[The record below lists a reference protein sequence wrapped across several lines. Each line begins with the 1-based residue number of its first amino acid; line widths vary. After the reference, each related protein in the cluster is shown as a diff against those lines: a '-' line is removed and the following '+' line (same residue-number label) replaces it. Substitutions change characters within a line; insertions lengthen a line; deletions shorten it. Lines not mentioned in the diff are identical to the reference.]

1 MKMATQKRSP
11 PSDMKQVMLVTRYDI
26 YKHLRSKRLL
36 GFLIVEAALLFLI
49 LALPPLLG
57 NDYNHNPDGY
67 LSSFTNS
74 NTINLLIVVGATL
87 FAGDAIV
94 SEYQNR
100 TGYLIF
106 PNPVKKSVLFAGKF
120 LASTLI
126 IGGAVLLW
134 YGVAMISGVAIT
146 GSVTVL
152 AAYSLLLALLYSI
165 ACIGVGF
172 FLSALMKGSTGA
184 LVFTFALLFLIL
196 PIVDSTVG
204 AVGGVKPEISLTF
217 AGGTI
222 DHIMQTPYPVDAN
235 QTIPVAAG
243 QNITLYSL
251 IPNVGTSVV
260 VMAGYVVVLGALTF
274 VLFKRKEMVG

>member
-1 MKMATQKRSP
+1 MATTSKRSP

-26 YKHLRSKRLL
+26 YKHLRSRRLL
-36 GFLIVEAALLFLI
+36 GLLIVEVLLLVLI

-57 NDYNHNPDGY
+57 HEYNKNPDGY
-67 LSSFTNS
+67 LSSFTS
-74 NTINLLIVVGATL
+74 ANTINLLIVIGATL

-120 LASTLI
+120 LASMI
-126 IGGAVLLW
+126 IVGGAVLIW
-134 YGVAMISGVAIT
+134 YAVGMISGVAVT

-152 AAYSLLLALLYSI
+152 GFYSLLLALLYSI

-184 LVFTFALLFLIL
+184 LVFTFALLFMIL

-204 AVGGVKPEISLTF
+204 AIGGVKPEVSLTF
-217 AGGTI
+217 AGATVN
-222 DHIMQTPYPVDAN
+222 DVMQTPYPVDGN
-235 QTIPVAAG
+235 QTVSIGNG
-243 QNITLYSL
+243 QNLTLYTWV
-251 IPNVGTSVV
+251 PNVGTSVA
-260 VMAGYVVVLGALTF
+260 VMLGYGLIFSGLTL
-274 VLFKRKEMVG
+274 VLFKRREMVG

>member
-1 MKMATQKRSP
+1 MATNTKRIL
-11 PSDMKQVMLVTRYDI
+11 PSDMNQVMLVARYDI
-26 YKHLRSKRLL
+26 YKHLRSKRLFGL
-36 GFLIVEAALLFLI
+36 LIVEALLLVLI

-57 NDYNHNPDGY
+57 SDYNKNPDGFM
-67 LSSFTNS
+67 SNFTNA
-74 NTINLLIVVGATL
+74 NTINLLIVIGATL

-120 LASTLI
+120 LASTI
-126 IGGAVLLW
+126 IVGGAVLIW
-134 YGVAMISGVAIT
+134 YGVGMTFGVAIT

-152 AAYSLLLALLYSI
+152 AFYSLLLALLYSI

-184 LVFTFALLFLIL
+184 LVFTFMLLFMIL

-204 AVGGVKPEISLTF
+204 AIGGVKPEVSLTF
-217 AGGTI
+217 AGGAVNYV
-222 DHIMQTPYPVDAN
+222 MQTPYPSDGN
-235 QTIPVAAG
+235 QTFSIGNG
-243 QNITLYSL
+243 QNLTMYTWY
-251 IPNVGTSVV
+251 PNVASSVV
-260 VMAGYVVVLGALTF
+260 VMLGYALVFGALTM
-274 VLFKRKEMVG
+274 VLFKRREMVG

>member
-1 MKMATQKRSP
+1 MATTSKRNL
-11 PSDMKQVMLVTRYDI
+11 PSDMNQVMLVARYDI

-36 GFLIVEAALLFLI
+36 GLLIVEAVLLVLI

-57 NDYNHNPDGY
+57 SQYNKNPDGFMNN
-67 LSSFTNS
+67 FTNA
-74 NTINLLIVVGATL
+74 NAINLLIVIGATL

-120 LASTLI
+120 LASMI
-126 IGGAVLLW
+126 IVGGAVLIW
-134 YGVAMISGVAIT
+134 YGVGMISGVAVT
-146 GSVTVL
+146 GSVTIL
-152 AAYSLLLALLYSI
+152 AFYSLLLALLYSV

-184 LVFTFALLFLIL
+184 LVFTFMLLFMIL

-204 AVGGVKPEISLTF
+204 AIGGVKPEASLTF
-217 AGGTI
+217 AGGAVNYV
-222 DHIMQTPYPVDAN
+222 MQTPYPIDGH
-235 QTIPVAAG
+235 QTFSIGNG
-243 QNITLYSL
+243 QNLTMYLWY
-251 IPNVGTSVV
+251 PNVVTSAV
-260 VMAGYVVVLGALTF
+260 VMLGYTLAFGALTL
-274 VLFKRKEMVG
+274 VLFKRREMVG

>member
-1 MKMATQKRSP
+1 MATSLKRNI

-36 GFLIVEAALLFLI
+36 GLLIVEALLLLLI

-57 NDYNHNPDGY
+57 NEYNKNPDGY
-67 LSSFTNS
+67 LASFTSS
-74 NTINLLIVVGATL
+74 NTINLLIVIGATL

-106 PNPVKKSVLFAGKF
+106 PNPTKKSVLFAGKF
-120 LASTLI
+120 LASVI
-126 IGGAVLLW
+126 IIDGAVLIW
-134 YGVAMISGVAIT
+134 YGVGIISGVAIT

-152 AAYSLLLALLYSI
+152 AFYSLLLALLYSV

-184 LVFTFALLFLIL
+184 LVFTFALLFMIL
-196 PIVDSTVG
+196 PIVDATVG
-204 AVGGVKPEISLTF
+204 SVGGVRPEVSLTF
-217 AGGTI
+217 AGGAV
-222 DHIMQTPYPVDAN
+222 DYIMQTPYPIDGN
-235 QTIPVAAG
+235 LTFNIGAG
-243 QNITLYSL
+243 QNLTMYTLY
-251 IPNVGTSVV
+251 PNVTTSVI
-260 VMAGYVVVLGALTF
+260 VMLGYGAVLGALAF
-274 VLFKRKEMVG
+274 VLFKRREMVG

>member
-1 MKMATQKRSP
+1 
-11 PSDMKQVMLVTRYDI
+11 MKQVILVARYDI

-36 GFLIVEAALLFLI
+36 GLLIVEALLLVLI

-57 NDYNHNPDGY
+57 SDYNKNPDGFM
-67 LSSFTNS
+67 SNFTNA
-74 NTINLLIVVGATL
+74 NTINLLIVIGATL

-120 LASTLI
+120 LASTI
-126 IGGAVLLW
+126 IVGGAVLIW
-134 YGVAMISGVAIT
+134 YGVGMIFGVAIT
-146 GSVTVL
+146 GSVTAL
-152 AAYSLLLALLYSI
+152 AFYSLLLALLYSV

-184 LVFTFALLFLIL
+184 LVFTFMLLFMIL

-204 AVGGVKPEISLTF
+204 AIGGVKPEVSLTF
-217 AGGTI
+217 AGGAVNYV
-222 DHIMQTPYPVDAN
+222 MQTPYPADGN
-235 QTIPVAAG
+235 QTFSIGNG
-243 QNITLYSL
+243 QNLTMYTWY
-251 IPNVGTSVV
+251 PNVATSVV
-260 VMAGYVVVLGALTF
+260 VMLGYALAFGALTL

>member
-1 MKMATQKRSP
+1 
-11 PSDMKQVMLVTRYDI
+11 MKQVVLVARYDI
-26 YKHLRSKRLL
+26 YKHLRSRRLL
-36 GFLIVEAALLFLI
+36 GFLVLEALLLILI

-57 NDYNHNPDGY
+57 HNYNMDPNGFM
-67 LSSFTNS
+67 SNFTGT
-74 NTINLLIVVGATL
+74 NTINLLLAVGATL

-120 LASTLI
+120 LASTII
-126 IGGAVLLW
+126 IGGAVLIW
-134 YGVAMISGVAIT
+134 YGVAMISGIAVT
-146 GSVTVL
+146 GSVTIL
-152 AAYSLLLALLYSI
+152 AVYSLLLALLYAI

-204 AVGGVKPEISLTF
+204 AVGGVKPDVSLTF
-217 AGGTI
+217 AGGTVGY
-222 DHIMQTPYPVDAN
+222 IMETPYPVDAVR
-235 QTIPVAAG
+235 TMHVGG
-243 QNITLYSL
+243 QNLTLYSWYPDVT
-251 IPNVGTSVV
+251 IAVI
-260 VMAGYVVVLGALTF
+260 VMLGYCVVLGALTM
-274 VLFKRKEMVG
+274 VLFKRREMVG